1 MSDPAVRILVAT
13 DIVADGQLVRRL
25 LADEF
30 NAISLSTVPDRSVQ
44 DFEEVRPDV
53 LVLAFNS
60 LEKAER
66 YYLGLY
72 RLSELIHAL
81 PHRTV
86 ILCTKDDVRRVYE
99 LCKKEYFDDYIL
111 FWPMAHD
118 ASRLPMTVL
127 HAVRQVEAQR
137 AQQAGPHEFA
147 VQARRIAEL
156 EAQLAQS
163 TVRGVQR
170 VDRASRS
177 LRQVGRD
184 IGDALD
190 GFTRR
195 LREGELLGLVQA
207 ADHQGLERELV
218 RLQRE
223 QIEPRLRQAVDTV
236 QPVRQWVGSLQ
247 EELAPQLESAR
258 ALGTLADKVRPVILV
273 VEDDELQV
281 QAIARILSDAGMEPL
296 AAASGSAALGALRKH
311 RPDLVLM
318 DLELP
323 DIDGIEVTRRMK
335 AAEAFAAIPVIMLTG
350 HSARERVVDSR
361 RAGAVDFVVKPFDR
375 DTMLGKVRR
384 LLAGG

>member
-137 AQQAGPHEFA
+137 AQQVGPHEFA

>member
-118 ASRLPMTVL
+118 APRLPMTVL

-137 AQQAGPHEFA
+137 AQQVGPHEFA

>member
-44 DFEEVRPDV
+44 DFEEIRPDV

-137 AQQAGPHEFA
+137 AQQVGPHEFA

>member
-44 DFEEVRPDV
+44 DFEEIRPDV

-118 ASRLPMTVL
+118 APRLPMTVL

>member
-137 AQQAGPHEFA
+137 AQQVGPHEFA

-195 LREGELLGLVQA
+195 LRQGELLGLVQA